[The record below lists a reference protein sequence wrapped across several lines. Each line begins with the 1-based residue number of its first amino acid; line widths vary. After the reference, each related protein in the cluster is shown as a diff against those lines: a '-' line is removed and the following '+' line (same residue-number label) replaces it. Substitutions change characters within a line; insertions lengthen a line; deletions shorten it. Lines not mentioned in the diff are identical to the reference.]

1 MSTLVPI
8 KHLVEHEIRGERRWT
23 GRAELAR
30 VMRLEVVVLMVEG
43 QLMAVRNRCPHRD
56 VPILNGRL
64 DPAGFIECP
73 SHGWELK
80 LTGEELQGHPVV
92 ECDEGFCLVLD

>member
-8 KHLVEHEIRGERRWT
+8 RHLMEHDVNGERRWT

-30 VMRLEVVVLMVEG
+30 VMRLDVLVLSVG
-43 QLMAVRNRCPHRD
+43 GTLMAVRNRCPHRD
-56 VPILNGRL
+56 IPILNGRL

-80 LTGEELQGHPVV
+80 LTGEELQGRPVV
-92 ECDEGFCLVLD
+92 ECEGGFCLVLE